1 MMKQV
6 LMAIIFFVAAAC
18 LSGETVVASNS
29 FEFTGIKNADDPSDW
44 DYSVNI
50 YPGSNKSG
58 ETLPQRTVL
67 ETFPSSETDIFTIVY
82 STDSFYTPVRITV
95 SLSDF
100 VNQNGTTVVE
110 VNPAITV
117 SEPEYYNPSNG
128 SQDWYYSW
136 KNNDFEA
143 HASDFSTKYREA
155 VSSFYGNPSTSGDGP
170 FSLYFGV
177 PEDNSSLRDKISF
190 TVHHKKGNHNQ
201 QYTFY
206 ARAVFTATCKITVPG
221 SSASYEDGEY
231 VMNVAITVESGK

>member
-1 MMKQV
+1 MRKRV
-6 LMAIIFFVAAAC
+6 LMAIFFFVAAAC

-29 FEFTGIKNADDPSDW
+29 FEFSGIKNADDPSDW

-67 ETFPSSETDIFTIVY
+67 ETFPSSKTDIFTIVY

-100 VNQNGTTVVE
+100 VNQNGTTVE

-117 SEPEYYNPSNG
+117 SEPEYYNTYND
-128 SQDWYYSW
+128 SQVWSYQGYVYNFSATED
-136 KNNDFEA
+136 
-143 HASDFSTKYREA
+143 DFSEKYGNS
-155 VSSFYGNPSTSGDGP
+155 VSSFYGNPSTSGNGP
-170 FSLYFGV
+170 FSMYFGV
-177 PEDNSSLRDKISF
+177 PDNSGLRGRISF
-190 TVHHKKGNHNQ
+190 TDVKNLIVQH
-201 QYTFY
+201 TFD
-206 ARAVFTATCKITVPG
+206 ARAVFTATCSITVSD

-231 VMNVAITVESGK
+231 VMNVAITVESGE

>member
-1 MMKQV
+1 MRKRV
-6 LMAIIFFVAAAC
+6 LMAIIFFVAASC

-29 FEFTGIKNADDPSDW
+29 FEFSGIKNADDPSEW
-44 DYSVNI
+44 EYSVNI

-67 ETFPSSETDIFTIVY
+67 ETFPSSAKDIFTIVY

-100 VNQNGTTVVE
+100 VNQNDTTVE
-110 VNPAITV
+110 VNPGIRV
-117 SEPEYYNPSNG
+117 SGPEYYNPSNG

-143 HASDFSTKYREA
+143 HASDFSTKYSEA

-190 TVHHKKGNHNQ
+190 TVDKNKGNRNQ

-206 ARAVFTATCKITVPG
+206 ARAVFTATCSITVSD
-221 SSASYEDGEY
+221 SSEPPYEDGEY
-231 VMNVAITVESGK
+231 VMNVAITVESGV

>member
-29 FEFTGIKNADDPSDW
+29 FEFTGIKNADDPSGW

-67 ETFPSSETDIFTIVY
+67 ETFPSSKTDIFTIVY

-100 VNQNGTTVVE
+100 VNQNGTTTVE

-117 SEPEYYNPSNG
+117 SEPEYYNPNDG
-128 SQDWYYSW
+128 SQYWSYYW
-136 KNNDFEA
+136 NRNNVFEA
-143 HASDFSTKYREA
+143 DASNFSTKYSDA
-155 VSSFYGNPSTSGDGP
+155 VSSFPDNSSTSGGGP
-170 FSLYFGV
+170 FSMYFGV
-177 PEDNSSLRDKISF
+177 PDNSELRGRIRF
-190 TVHHKKGNHNQ
+190 TARNKRNQ
-201 QYTFY
+201 HTFY
-206 ARAVFTATCKITVPG
+206 ARAVFTATCSITVPG
-221 SSASYEDGEY
+221 SSAPYEDGEY